1 MSTLSKLNSGVKS
14 LVAVTTNQQQ
24 VALLNENKSNDHGLK
39 LWQLGLLVGVPSALL
54 AFYFIYYRNN
64 NNKNKKNINDKSK
77 SNAKIDKKTNNED
90 SNKEK
95 KPVDK
100 KVDSSNLTPEE
111 RIKNILD
118 SIQNQKNE
126 VIKVF
131 EKILK

>member
-1 MSTLSKLNSGVKS
+1 MSSLSKLNSGVKS

-64 NNKNKKNINDKSK
+64 NKNKKNLNDKSK
-77 SNAKIDKKTNNED
+77 SNAKIDKKTNNEEL
-90 SNKEK
+90 NKEK

-100 KVDSSNLTPEE
+100 KVDISNLTPEE

-126 VIKVF
+126 VLKF
-131 EKILK
+131 FKKIIFR